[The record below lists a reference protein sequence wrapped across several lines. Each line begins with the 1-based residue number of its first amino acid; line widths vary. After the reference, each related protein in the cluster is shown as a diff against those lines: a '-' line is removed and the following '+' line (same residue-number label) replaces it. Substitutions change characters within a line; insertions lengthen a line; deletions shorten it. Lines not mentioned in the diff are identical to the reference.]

1 MFTGRIAGS
10 RDAILDFKPR
20 DDAMLLD
27 NAVFKAL
34 GAAGSMDQPV
44 LLKAKAFW
52 KGSAAH
58 DASDRIIYDPH
69 TGILSYDRDGTGAAA
84 AVEIATLAHNLKI
97 TAKDF
102 FVI

>member
-1 MFTGRIAGS
+1 VFTGKIAGS

-58 DASDRIIYDPH
+58 DASDRILYDPH

-84 AVEIATLAHNLKI
+84 AVEIATLAQNLKI